1 MKEHAMTAI
10 GLAAAREFSLMLI
23 ALIAIAGAPTV
34 IAPAVMAADVAAGPA
49 GAAEKWW
56 MIQNTTSGPRCVP
69 PLRGEGI
76 VLTPDEVLRLYPECS
91 RTPSPHGSGSV
102 LIICGKERHYIFT
115 RSRDAC
121 EAIAGTTQ

>member
-1 MKEHAMTAI
+1 MKARGTTAI
-10 GLAAAREFSLMLI
+10 GLLALAEVTAI
-23 ALIAIAGAPTV
+23 ALLSIAGPP
-34 IAPAVMAADVAAGPA
+34 PAMAAEAAEGQA
-49 GAAEKWW
+49 GAAEDWW

-115 RSRDAC
+115 RTRDAC